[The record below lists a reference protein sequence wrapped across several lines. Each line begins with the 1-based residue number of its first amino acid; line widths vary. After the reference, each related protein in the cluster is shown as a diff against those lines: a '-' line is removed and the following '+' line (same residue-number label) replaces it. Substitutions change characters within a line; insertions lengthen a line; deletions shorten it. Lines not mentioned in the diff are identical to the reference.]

1 MIKSRTTIYHII
13 LYCTIVCYSVLCFP
27 DYTILY
33 YVRVH
38 EGLVANAVVFRDLLP
53 SPQTNCVTQLL
64 FVWRQ
69 APLTNYDLAA
79 GASHVLDT
87 ELHMS

>member
-1 MIKSRTTIYHII
+1 M
-13 LYCTIVCYSVLCFP
+13 
-27 DYTILY
+27 
-33 YVRVH
+33 
-38 EGLVANAVVFRDLLP
+38 ANAVAFRDLLP

-87 ELHMS
+87 ELHMSCWCLEEGHLNFEPFQAYFVCN